1 MKKNILIIF
10 TLAFIAFSCTK
21 NVIEHIDSGVNELRG
36 TTEGSQSD
44 YKCQFFQIAESATED
59 DLETLIIDEGVDFVN
74 IYVKGGDRIDV
85 NNVEP
90 ISVAELFENE
100 GISVSELNFDYV
112 EWVEIDGKLKNV
124 AFQVKTNTIVD

>member
-1 MKKNILIIF
+1 MKVPISLIF
-10 TLAFIAFSCTK
+10 YT
-21 NVIEHIDSGVNELRG
+21 
-36 TTEGSQSD
+36 
-44 YKCQFFQIAESATED
+44 
-59 DLETLIIDEGVDFVN
+59 
-74 IYVKGGDRIDV
+74 KGGDRIDI

>member
-1 MKKNILIIF
+1 MKVSISLIF
-10 TLAFIAFSCTK
+10 YA
-21 NVIEHIDSGVNELRG
+21 
-36 TTEGSQSD
+36 
-44 YKCQFFQIAESATED
+44 
-59 DLETLIIDEGVDFVN
+59 
-74 IYVKGGDRIDV
+74 KGGDRIDI